1 MCAFATRVIS
11 YTHAITGIIYLLV
24 ERARHLFFAKILLFV
39 LKVRM
44 LLMQADFAS
53 IHVTAS
59 SDGGAVVDILLNR
72 HGTNAVQ
79 LVIFSIFLY

>member
-1 MCAFATRVIS
+1 MLTNIFS
-11 YTHAITGIIYLLV
+11 LL
-24 ERARHLFFAKILLFV
+24 LLLFM
-39 LKVRM
+39 LKMRM

-72 HGTNAVQ
+72 HGTNAIQ
-79 LVIFSIFLY
+79 